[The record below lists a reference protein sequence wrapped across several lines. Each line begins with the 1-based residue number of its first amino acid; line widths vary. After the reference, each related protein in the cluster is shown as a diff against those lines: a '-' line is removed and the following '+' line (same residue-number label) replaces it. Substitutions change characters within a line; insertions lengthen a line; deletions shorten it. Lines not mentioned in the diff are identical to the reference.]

1 MKKWMLMLV
10 AVVTTFLAACGNGEE
25 ETATDAEGTPEGQE
39 ELIVGIDDTFAP
51 MSYRDANG
59 DIVGFDVDLAEA
71 AGEIMGVNF
80 TFQPI
85 DWIMKETELNE
96 GKIDLIWNGYTMTEE
111 RAELVNFSDPYLE
124 NRQIIVVPADSDI
137 ETKED
142 LAGKT
147 VATQQASST
156 LDAIEADE
164 SNIDE
169 DFEGGEPVLYP
180 TFTDVFNDLD
190 SGRSDAIIADE
201 VLARYIMGQKGPEN
215 YKVLEDNFGDEQFA
229 VGLRK
234 EDTELAEELNA
245 ALDEVKSS
253 GQYDEIYAKWFDGE
267 DAAE

>member
-10 AVVTTFLAACGNGEE
+10 AIAATFLAACGNGEE
-25 ETATDAEGTPEGQE
+25 TPETEGTANDQE

-51 MSYRDANG
+51 MSYRDENG
-59 DIVGFDVDLAEA
+59 DIVGFDVDLAQA
-71 AGEIMGVNF
+71 AGEIMGVQF

-96 GKIDLIWNGYTMTEE
+96 GKIDLIWNGYTITEE
-111 RAELVNFSDPYLE
+111 REELVNFSDPYLE
-124 NRQIIVVPADSDI
+124 NSQIIVVPADSDI

-147 VATQQASST
+147 VATQQASAT

-169 DFEGGEPVLYP
+169 EFEGGEPVLYP

-215 YKVLEDNFGDEQFA
+215 YKVLEDDFGDELFA
-229 VGLRK
+229 VGMRK
-234 EDTELAEELNA
+234 EDTELEAELNA
-245 ALDEVKSS
+245 ALAEIEEN
-253 GQYDEIYAKWFDGE
+253 GTYDEIYAKWFDNE
-267 DAAE
+267 AAAE